1 MLTRILRS
9 KFSFLL
15 PLLVTFTLS
24 LVLFGLTLIF
34 LELAGTFD
42 TVKQTPA
49 QRVFQTL
56 GDLTA
61 IGAYVGFTFM
71 LPLGAISTI
80 ILFVRLLLRRRNT
93 SHSI

>member
-34 LELAGTFD
+34 LEFAGTFD
-42 TVKQTPA
+42 TAKQTPA
-49 QRVFQTL
+49 RVFQTL

-80 ILFVRLLLRRRNT
+80 ILFARMLLRRRNT